1 MSAAIDSWQALR
13 SSSFHERSQHVR
25 NIFTGGYCAIR
36 KSPRDDFRT
45 HAATASGSTVAYEC
59 CMNGTH
65 CAASINQMASGSK
78 CGEMELKMSPA
89 GSNSKLV
96 MICFDTKADATA
108 CGADTATVFP
118 YDPQLKAMCPGST
131 FAGATPA
138 PASTS
143 NAAATVPAAVVAVAA
158 TAAALF

>member
-1 MSAAIDSWQALR
+1 
-13 SSSFHERSQHVR
+13 
-25 NIFTGGYCAIR
+25 
-36 KSPRDDFRT
+36 
-45 HAATASGSTVAYEC
+45 
-59 CMNGTH
+59 MNGTH